1 MEEIYALLKRRGG
14 GGCGASQEQIE
25 AAVKKYM
32 EENPIQAMLEYDK
45 TKQTVRNKT
54 DSLKYNYQTK
64 VVNY

>member
-1 MEEIYALLKRRGG
+1 MEEIYALLKRGG
-14 GGCGASQEQIE
+14 GGGGASQEQIE

-54 DSLKYNYQTK
+54 NS
-64 VVNY
+64 